1 MSEKNKYRLILFVCV
16 ILSCAGILYS
26 AFVSKDP
33 LDGTRGGVLAVG
45 LAVSYLVVERDTAGQ
60 VFDILQEH
68 ADSEIAKDLEGK
80 LASLNRKFEDLH
92 NWLRSKN
99 EDEESLNWYL
109 VTATMIATLA
119 AAFGDLLA
127 KGLIPHR

>member
-45 LAVSYLVVERDTAGQ
+45 LAVSYLVVKRDTAGQ

-68 ADSEIAKDLEGK
+68 ADSEIREG
-80 LASLNRKFEDLH
+80 
-92 NWLRSKN
+92 
-99 EDEESLNWYL
+99 
-109 VTATMIATLA
+109 
-119 AAFGDLLA
+119 
-127 KGLIPHR
+127 P